1 MKNIM
6 DRKGRSITKTKR
18 EITKI
23 GNQLSGAEK
32 IAINYELLSSGM
44 AISVE
49 TFVNNKKKIINAKGD
64 KIF

>member
-6 DRKGRSITKTKR
+6 DWKGRSITKTKR

-44 AISVE
+44 AISAE
-49 TFVNNKKKIINAKGD
+49 TFVNNKKKIKR
-64 KIF
+64 KRR

>member
-1 MKNIM
+1 M
-6 DRKGRSITKTKR
+6 DWKGRSITKTNR

-32 IAINYELLSSGM
+32 ITINYELLSSGM

-49 TFVNNKKKIINAKGD
+49 TFVNNKKKIKR
-64 KIF
+64 KRR

>member
-6 DRKGRSITKTKR
+6 DWNRRSITKTKP

-49 TFVNNKKKIINAKGD
+49 TFVNNKKKLNAKGD

>member
-6 DRKGRSITKTKR
+6 DWKGRSITKTNR

-32 IAINYELLSSGM
+32 ITINYELLSSGM

-49 TFVNNKKKIINAKGD
+49 TFVNNKKKIKR
-64 KIF
+64 KSR